1 MADDTDKARSLITP
15 GPASPRELGGEESRM
30 SGADNSQEKE
40 TVSIQSDRQT
50 SWTGNG
56 RGASLSDRIDLPS
69 IMAQCLSDFF
79 GAHYRPSIHPH
90 SEMGNRHQPGWSN
103 LTRVGAGDEGGE
115 VIETQ
120 SRVGRVHR
128 VQDGVGVQGQ
138 EDRGGQERGLGDRGE
153 KERGRRDGGEKERGW
168 NDISKQVGL
177 TKPSHNFGGGSG
189 AGHWR
194 SQIPKQLYFTGEDL
208 SQGEWKSYTFQLEMY
223 IENMD
228 LGPLDSKR
236 LLFYTLRGRALN
248 YAVSMDESNPGIGYR
263 DLMRQMK
270 VRFGAEIR
278 CETAYLRLQNAV
290 QERGEA
296 LYEWADRLCDLAR
309 KAVTSGQGSSNVLN
323 VMVVMRFCMGC
334 RDRKTGTKVYE
345 QGPPESLGEAIRKVE
360 WLQHI
365 DDASKMGGG
374 FLDKGQ
380 GRDQEWHELRDRNPR
395 VYQVARCHMDGIG
408 EAYAGCANSKQ
419 WQGDGLER
427 TSQLSVQAVG
437 QVAYT
442 NQGFERRLGRLENL
456 VTESLEKLT
465 AKVDQLAQE
474 VRGVKMELKEL
485 GTATAVNKAGLE
497 ELCRGR
503 AYERSPSTG
512 RVFNESR
519 SRSTSPRGCF
529 KC

>member
-1 MADDTDKARSLITP
+1 M
-15 GPASPRELGGEESRM
+15 
-30 SGADNSQEKE
+30 
-40 TVSIQSDRQT
+40 
-50 SWTGNG
+50 
-56 RGASLSDRIDLPS
+56 
-69 IMAQCLSDFF
+69 
-79 GAHYRPSIHPH
+79 
-90 SEMGNRHQPGWSN
+90 
-103 LTRVGAGDEGGE
+103 
-115 VIETQ
+115 
-120 SRVGRVHR
+120 
-128 VQDGVGVQGQ
+128 
-138 EDRGGQERGLGDRGE
+138 
-153 KERGRRDGGEKERGW
+153 
-168 NDISKQVGL
+168 
-177 TKPSHNFGGGSG
+177 
-189 AGHWR
+189 
-194 SQIPKQLYFTGEDL
+194 

-248 YAVSMDESNPGIGYR
+248 YAVSMDESNPGIGYT

-290 QERGEA
+290 QERGET

-323 VMVVMRFCMGC
+323 VMVVKRFCMGC

-345 QGPPESLGEAIRKVE
+345 QGPPDTLGEAIRKVE

-365 DDASKMGGG
+365 DEASRIGNG

-380 GRDQEWHELRDRNPR
+380 GKDNEWHERRDSNPR
-395 VYQVARCHMDGIG
+395 VYQVARGHMDGVE
-408 EAYAGCANSKQ
+408 EAYAGCADNGQ
-419 WQGDGLER
+419 WKEGELEKM
-427 TSQLSVQAVG
+427 SQLSVQAVG

-474 VRGVKMELKEL
+474 V
-485 GTATAVNKAGLE
+485 
-497 ELCRGR
+497 
-503 AYERSPSTG
+503 
-512 RVFNESR
+512 
-519 SRSTSPRGCF
+519 
-529 KC
+529 